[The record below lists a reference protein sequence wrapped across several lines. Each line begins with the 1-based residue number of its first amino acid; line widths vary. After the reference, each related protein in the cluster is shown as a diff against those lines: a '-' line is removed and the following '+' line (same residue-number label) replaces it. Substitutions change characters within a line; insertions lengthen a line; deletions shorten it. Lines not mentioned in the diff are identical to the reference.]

1 MVATGEAR
9 CISKDTDFS
18 MVEGTSM
25 DPINLNKEF
34 IKAVIEVDPEMA

>member
-1 MVATGEAR
+1 MTVRGGHRETR

-34 IKAVIEVDPEMA
+34 IGD